1 MKKRIWAMLLSISIL
16 GLSSLG
22 NIPLAF
28 SEDMAAE
35 PMGAESVETEPTE
48 ETIVY
53 TEDFEDTPVGELPDN
68 VTVNIG
74 ADLGDAGYLAVAAD
88 AASGSQVLE
97 SRHQTTKS
105 GTNKLMVAVPT
116 PITGGFALELDVIFG
131 DLTIEKELSL
141 LTPGGAQLFAIGLQR
156 SGNNYIGKGKRLY
169 YELGSGSSTELEEF
183 DFDLSA
189 GQKCHFRFE
198 VDVIASTLTLTMD
211 DLAPITYDLVETGI
225 AQEALGIGTIQMSTR
240 YTNKVGGADR
250 YMAIDNIVL
259 SEKKVEI
266 TNLKPDMY
274 RLLPDVYL
282 STGQTTET
290 DLSVYFYDPED
301 QPLTLTATDGSIDD
315 QGVWTYTAQ
324 EAGIFPVTIT
334 AQDPEGLTFD
344 DTFNVIVNDGAGK
357 DSLIYYEDFE
367 TTPINEVPSNVN
379 LTVAAAFADGGGIS
393 VVKDGDNQVLRNN
406 HRVSQSGTNSATFII
421 PRPGF
426 GDFSMET
433 DIRFA
438 DKVIRS
444 ELSIYTP
451 EGLLMMTVGAG
462 LGSNPNSAATDAL
475 EDSRKLYYSIGG
487 MKTLIEDF
495 EPDTDEP
502 CHLKF
507 SLNAASAEMTLTVN
521 DRAPL
526 TLSLEDC
533 GIASDKYGIG
543 TIELSSYYNNAVG
556 SNRMVTLDNIMV
568 RADYEVSVDDYE
580 IVQKDADEMV
590 WEYLSAEEIDS
601 VTKSLNL
608 RTEGM
613 YGSTITWTS
622 SDESVLS
629 ANGMVLPQEEAK
641 TITLIA
647 TFQKGAA
654 STQRIYKVTVL
665 PKEQPVYGD
674 WYFEDFEGYPAGESI
689 IGQPGWTGSTT
700 PPTNADTGMT
710 CVPDPSGADNQM
722 LKGNCN
728 HTGIQNYS
736 GYSGFYD
743 FDQVFGG
750 DFEISFDFM
759 VGQVDTDSRVGVFNS
774 SNEALFEVGVSS
786 AGAFAYIVNGKT
798 TTINNIKPTANQ
810 LYHFRLVVSASTRFV
825 AWYIDD
831 ELATTLRQTENV
843 AQNYDVSR
851 LRFYMWVRKTGVG
864 SMYIDNLRVRED
876 LTAKLLNYLEEINLD
891 QYADGVDANFP
902 LPQQTADGT
911 EIVWTSNHEAIV
923 PDGGIARVFR
933 PAADAADVEV
943 TLTATVSEGTA
954 TESRDFVIK
963 VLRSYTDAEAV
974 VKDAEALLWSQMSS
988 DPEDAVLS
996 PVTLPKAGEQG
1007 TEISWSVS
1015 GGALVLTDGLAT
1027 PVRGNDDAP
1036 VTLTATVTKGG
1047 NTMTREF
1054 DLVVLRELP
1063 VSLAENR
1070 KAAEQST
1077 QIASMPVSYA
1087 FDNNFLTTWSTLYA
1101 DDAPYVILDLG
1112 AKQPVDS
1119 LMISERSKNIDSFH
1133 VTASNDKLHYDDVYS
1148 FDKTSYLDGTETD
1161 IHSFDTVEARYFK
1174 ITFTRCRADEAL
1186 LINEIQLYFSQ
1197 LTDAQAVQ
1205 FAAQVF
1211 DIYNKNSVTENLI
1224 LPSAGSHGTTLTYQ
1238 SSDESILSSDGR
1250 VTRPDDTTTV
1260 TLTVTVTKGTER
1272 AVKEIAVTVI
1282 GNHAL
1287 SIPDNTDYKPFDDVY
1302 TPMSDEEF
1310 FGVWDETRNVWD
1322 IDYPGVFN
1330 YNVNPEMQKIGE
1342 YVKRGDYETA
1352 RSALVLYYKTRD
1364 IGYDSVQSST
1374 NYEVADVYI
1383 NNILAG
1389 GGHSFIGSAQV
1400 PSDWGEVTVDV
1411 SSMVKRPGT
1420 VAMFIMQK
1428 YKHESEAEFYS
1439 KEAGEHAAVLEIE
1452 YNGKRKTYPVTA
1464 DTYVSPD
1471 TNIRKSYGSETRLY
1485 VKETTAANPD
1495 DVAGGYGNLW
1505 TSNTKRTYLKFT
1517 IDDLDN
1523 DTNITSATLKLYGKA
1538 PGGAEVLVWK
1548 EGLTGWDENTFT
1560 WEESLNDVYS
1570 WNGGKVDWVYPSDK
1584 ALGGVT
1590 AQLPRFYASSTICG
1604 AYGSTGDEYYAYHS
1618 IRQILDFIEGTKDY
1632 IGYGNL
1638 QASGIRGGSLVISF
1652 NQLLQSKHMT
1662 DDAAITMIQYLW
1674 QLTQTLSQESYFRK
1688 DHNHGIFAN
1697 RGLMRLTMYF
1707 TEFSKHPQWKQLFID
1722 RYNILLNTL
1731 IYDDGAYREATTHYT
1746 SEVIKNLLMAVDES
1760 EASNFELDP
1769 YFNKKLKDL
1778 TMFLG
1783 HTLSPAG
1790 TDAAY
1795 GDSEHA
1801 SNHKEVIHDIAEALD
1816 DDELRY
1822 LYSNGT
1828 QGDYPGF
1835 TSKLYPQ
1842 GRYLVM
1848 RDGYDD
1854 DAWIMQTN
1862 WGIGDGRSH
1871 THPDNLSLTLYAHG
1885 KYLVADPGRFNYTDN
1900 IYSNWL
1906 RNTTQAHNVVNI
1918 NETNQGLTS
1927 DTVDTFVT
1935 NDGFDYFA
1943 ATSNATK
1950 DENAKPYD
1958 YQRSVLFSKSK
1969 FFVVSDKV
1977 TPDAANTAVNKYD
1990 QNWHFLPESNIRYSA
2005 DTGMMRTNFEDGA
2018 QLIIAQADPNE
2029 LEYAAEEK
2037 YFSLTSQNVT
2047 DAVYARFT
2055 QEKAGTVSFDTV
2067 LYPVEGGD
2075 NTKVKAERIALDVPK
2090 ETATALNITVDDTVN
2105 TYQNIY
2111 YKTYE
2116 EEPAVRT
2123 VGNLTYNGEAMLV
2136 EYASTGKISSIS
2148 MVGGS
2153 QLTDGDTVVV
2163 RAKNEVDD
2171 LFVNYNWDEIVI
2183 QSSSLDEEKLAGLE
2197 IASQRDVTAV
2207 TFNGKPVS
2215 FHQNGHLVTIGA
2227 AVSTGEDRI
2236 EVEQDGDQ
2244 AVGTVVSDYESVS
2257 RYAYDGKTYPVTLF
2271 IAANTKISGNA
2282 DWDGTMPKLRTGTT
2296 AQEIA
2301 GEVVQVIVFD
2311 NRNLTFDTPY
2321 AVQID
2326 KTSEILLYQ
2335 QDYKKLSSASIETAK
2350 AELKPG
2356 EVGVYSTENRVTL
2369 FADQPTEI
2377 ILYKRQ
2383 ATPPSLPSTPSG
2395 GGSGGGGSSGGGGGT
2410 STPIPPVTDGEENEN
2425 PKPDETNPP
2434 VFQDIQGHWAETE
2447 IEQMAEIGIAK
2458 GDNGNF
2464 YPDNNITR
2472 AEFTAFLVRLLGYE
2486 KEAYTQLF
2494 TDVSSDDWFASDVQ
2508 TAYQHGLIA
2517 GYDGLFRPN
2526 DPITREE
2533 TAVIL
2538 SRVLE
2543 AEADTGVLDGYQD
2556 KNEVSEWA
2564 IDAMAEVIQSGLIS
2578 GMDAETLAPKALTTR
2593 AMAITM
2599 LARMYDTALQ

>member
-16 GLSSLG
+16 SCVG

-35 PMGAESVETEPTE
+35 PAAAAPAA

-53 TEDFEDTPVGELPDN
+53 TEDFENTPIGSLPDN
-68 VTVNIG
+68 VTADVG
-74 ADLGDAGYLAVAAD
+74 ADLGNAGYLAVAAD
-88 AASGSQVLE
+88 AASGGQVLE
-97 SRHQTTKS
+97 SRHQTTIS
-105 GTNKLMVAVPT
+105 GTNKLMVAVPK
-116 PITGGFALELDVIFG
+116 PITGGFVLDVDVIFG
-131 DLTIEKELSL
+131 DLTIEKELAL
-141 LTPGGAQLFAIGLQR
+141 LTPSGAQLFAVGLQR
-156 SGNNYIGKGKRLY
+156 SGDGYIGRGKRLY
-169 YELGSGSSTELEEF
+169 YELGSGSSTEIKEF

-211 DLAPITYDLVETGI
+211 ALPPITYDLTETGI
-225 AQEALGIGTIQMSTR
+225 AQEALGIGTVQMSTR
-240 YTNKVGGADR
+240 YTRKVSGAGM

-259 SEKKVEI
+259 CDKKVEI
-266 TNLKPDMY
+266 TNLKPDLY
-274 RLLPDVYL
+274 QLLPDVYL
-282 STGQTTET
+282 STGGTAET

-301 QPLTLTATDGSIDD
+301 QPLTLTATDGGIDD
-315 QGVWTYTAQ
+315 QGVWTYTAL

-344 DTFNVIVNDGAGK
+344 DTFNVIVNDGTGK

-367 TTPINEVPSNVN
+367 TTPINKVPSNVN
-379 LTVAAAFADGGGIS
+379 LSVAAAFADGGGIS

-406 HRVSQSGTNSATFII
+406 HRVVQSGTNYATFII

-426 GDFSMET
+426 GDFVMET
-433 DIRFA
+433 DVRFA
-438 DKVIRS
+438 NAVIRS

-451 EGLLMMTVGAG
+451 EGMLMMTVGLG
-462 LGSNPNSAATDAL
+462 LGSNPNSAAPAAL
-475 EDSRKLYYSIGG
+475 EDSKKLYYSVGG
-487 MKTLIEDF
+487 TKTLIDDCK
-495 EPDTDEP
+495 PDAEAF

-507 SLNAASAEMTLTVN
+507 TFDASGAMMNLTVD
-521 DRAPL
+521 DRAPIPV
-526 TLSLEDC
+526 SLEDC
-533 GIASDKYGIG
+533 GIAPDKYGIG
-543 TIELSSYYNNAVG
+543 SIRLSSYYNNAVG
-556 SNRMVTLDNIMV
+556 SNRYVTMDNIAV
-568 RADYEVSVDDYE
+568 RADFEVSAEDQE
-580 IVQKDADEMV
+580 IVKKDAQEMT
-590 WEYLSAEEIDS
+590 WEYLSSEEIDC

-608 RTEGM
+608 RTEGV
-613 YGSTITWTS
+613 YGSTISWAS

-629 ANGMVLPQEEAK
+629 ANGMVLPQEETK

-674 WYFEDFEGYPAGESI
+674 WYFEDFESYPAGESI
-689 IGQPGWTGSTT
+689 IGQPGWSGSTT
-700 PPTNADTGMT
+700 PPTNADTDMT

-743 FDQVFGG
+743 FEQVFDG

-759 VGQVDTDSRVGVFNS
+759 VGQVNTDSRVGVFNS
-774 SNEALFEVGVSS
+774 SGELLFEVEVSS
-786 AGAFAYIVNGKT
+786 TGAFAYIVNGKT
-798 TTINNIKPTANQ
+798 TTISRIKPTANT
-810 LYHFRLVVSASTRFV
+810 LYHFRLVVSASTRYV
-825 AWYIDD
+825 AWYID
-831 ELATTLRQTENV
+831 EKLAATLRQTENV

-851 LRFYMWVRKTGVG
+851 LRFYLWVRKTGVG
-864 SMYIDNLRVRED
+864 SMYIDNLRVREN
-876 LTAKLLNYLEEINLD
+876 LTAKLSRYFEDINFD
-891 QYADGVDANFP
+891 SYADGVDADFP

-911 EIVWTSNHEAIV
+911 EIIWTSNDEAIV
-923 PDGGIARVFR
+923 PDEGVARVFR

-943 TLTATVSEGTA
+943 ILTATVSEGAA
-954 TESRDFVIK
+954 TESRDYVIK
-963 VLRSYTDAEAV
+963 VLRSYTDGEAV
-974 VKDAEALLWSQMSS
+974 EKDAAALLWNRMSP

-996 PVTLPKAGEQG
+996 PVTLPKAGNQG
-1007 TEISWSVS
+1007 TEISWTVS
-1015 GGALVLTDGLAT
+1015 GDALVLTDGLAT
-1027 PVRGNDDAP
+1027 PVRGSVDQP
-1036 VTLTATVTKGG
+1036 VTLTAAVTRGG
-1047 NTMTREF
+1047 HTATKEF
-1054 DLVVLRELP
+1054 DLVVLRNLP
-1063 VSLAENR
+1063 VNLAENR

-1087 FDNNFLTTWSTLYA
+1087 FDNNFSTVWSTLYA

-1119 LMISERSKNIDSFH
+1119 LMISERSKNISSLC
-1133 VTASNDKLHYDDVYS
+1133 VTASNDKLHYQDVYR
-1148 FDKTSYLDGTETD
+1148 FDKTAYLDKTETD
-1161 IHSFDTVEARYFK
+1161 IHSFDMVEARYFK
-1174 ITFTRCRADEAL
+1174 ITFTRCRADEEL

-1205 FAAQVF
+1205 LAAQVF
-1211 DIYNKNSVTENLI
+1211 DIYHKNSVTENLV

-1250 VTRPDDTTTV
+1250 VTRPDDTATV
-1260 TLTVTVTKGTER
+1260 QLTVTFSKGAER
-1272 AVKEIAVTVI
+1272 AVKQLAVTVI
-1282 GNHAL
+1282 GNRAL
-1287 SIPDNTDYKPFDDVY
+1287 AIPDNTDYKPFDDVY
-1302 TPMSDEEF
+1302 TPMSNEEF
-1310 FGVWDETRNVWD
+1310 FGVWDGTRNVWS
-1322 IDYPGVFN
+1322 IDNPGVFN

-1364 IGYDSVQSST
+1364 IGYDSVQT
-1374 NYEVADVYI
+1374 NTSYEEADVYI

-1389 GGHSFIGSAQV
+1389 GGHSFIASTQV
-1400 PSDWGEVTVDV
+1400 PSDWGEVTADV
-1411 SSMVKRPGT
+1411 SATVKKPGT

-1439 KEAGEHAAVLEIE
+1439 KEAGEHAAELEIE
-1452 YNGKRKTYPVTA
+1452 YNGKRKTYPVVA

-1471 TNIRKSYGSETRLY
+1471 TNIRKSYGSEKRLY
-1485 VKETTAANPD
+1485 VKETTAAHPE

-1505 TSNTKRTYLKFT
+1505 TSNTKRTYLKFN
-1517 IDDLDN
+1517 IDDLDDN
-1523 DTNITSATLKLYGKA
+1523 TNITSATLKLYGRA
-1538 PGGAEVLVWK
+1538 PGGAEVLIWR
-1548 EGLTGWDENTFT
+1548 EGLTGWDENTYN
-1560 WEESLNDVYS
+1560 WEETLNDVYS

-1632 IGYGNL
+1632 VGYGNL
-1638 QASGIRGGSLVISF
+1638 QASGIRGSSFIISF

-1674 QLTQTLSQESYFRK
+1674 LLTQTMSQETYFRA
-1688 DHNHGIFAN
+1688 DHNHGIYAN
-1697 RGLMRLTMYF
+1697 RGLMRLTMFF

-1731 IYDDGAYREATTHYT
+1731 ISADGAYREATTHYT
-1746 SEVIKNLLMAVDES
+1746 SEVARLLLTALDES
-1760 EASNFELDP
+1760 KASNFELDP
-1769 YFNKKLKDL
+1769 FFNKKLKDL
-1778 TMFLG
+1778 TMYLG

-1790 TDAAY
+1790 TNAAY
-1795 GDSEHA
+1795 GDADHGA
-1801 SNHKEVIHDIAEALD
+1801 NHKSVIKNIAEALD

-1828 QGDYPGF
+1828 KGEYPGF

-1927 DTVDTFVT
+1927 DTANLFVT
-1935 NDGFDYFA
+1935 NDGFDYFT
-1943 ATSNATK
+1943 ATSRATK
-1950 DENAKPYD
+1950 DANAKPYN
-1958 YQRSVLFSKSK
+1958 YQRSVLFSKSN

-1990 QNWHFLPESNIRYSA
+1990 QNWHFLPDSNIRYTA
-2005 DTGMMRTNFEDGA
+2005 DTGMLRTNFESGS
-2018 QLIIAQADPNE
+2018 QLIIAQADPEE
-2029 LEYAAEEK
+2029 LDFAAEDK
-2037 YFSLTSQNVT
+2037 YFSLTSHSVS
-2047 DAVYARFT
+2047 DAEYARFT
-2055 QEKAGTVSFDTV
+2055 QETAGTVSFDTV
-2067 LYPVEGGD
+2067 LYPIEGGD
-2075 NTKVKAERIALDVPK
+2075 KTKVTADRISLDVPK

-2105 TYQNIY
+2105 AYQNIY

-2116 EEPAVRT
+2116 ETPAVRSI
-2123 VGNLTYNGEAMLV
+2123 GGLAYDGEALLV
-2136 EYASTGKISSIS
+2136 EYAATGKISSIS

-2153 QLTDGDTVVV
+2153 RLTDGDAVVV
-2163 RAKNEVDD
+2163 RAKNTVDD

-2183 QSSSLDEEKLAGLE
+2183 QSSSLNEETLAGLE
-2197 IASQRDVTAV
+2197 LASQRDVTAV
-2207 TFNGKPVS
+2207 ILNGKPVS
-2215 FHQNGHLVTIGA
+2215 FHQTGNLVTVGS

-2236 EVEQDGDQ
+2236 EVTQDGERM
-2244 AVGTVVSDYESVS
+2244 VGTVGTDYESVL
-2257 RYAYDGKTYPVTLF
+2257 RYGYNGKTYPVTLS
-2271 IAANTKISGNA
+2271 IAADTKISGNA

-2296 AQEIA
+2296 TQTIDGA
-2301 GEVVQVIVFD
+2301 VVQVIVFD
-2311 NRNLTFDTPY
+2311 NRDLTFDTPY

-2326 KTSEILLYQ
+2326 QASGILLYQ
-2335 QDYKKLSSASIETAK
+2335 QGYKKLSSASIDAVK
-2350 AELKPG
+2350 KELKPG
-2356 EVGVYSTENRVTL
+2356 QVGMHSTEGKVTL
-2369 FADQPTEI
+2369 FADRPIEM
-2377 ILYKRQ
+2377 ILYKQ
-2383 ATPPSLPSTPSG
+2383 QLSPPSLPSTVPSG
-2395 GGSGGGGSSGGGGGT
+2395 GGSGGSGGT
-2410 STPIPPVTDGEENEN
+2410 STPIPPATGDTGDGTQT
-2425 PKPDETNPP
+2425 PDETKPP
-2434 VFQDIQGHWAETE
+2434 VFQDIQGHWAKAE

-2458 GDNGNF
+2458 GDNGSF

-2472 AEFTAFLVRLLGYE
+2472 AEFTALLVRLLGYE
-2486 KEAYTQLF
+2486 KESDPALF
-2494 TDVSSDDWFASDVQ
+2494 ADVSENDWFAGEVQ
-2508 TAYQHGLIA
+2508 AAYQHGLVA
-2517 GYDGLFRPN
+2517 GSDGMFRPN

-2538 SRVLE
+2538 ARVME
-2543 AEADTGVLDGYQD
+2543 MPADANVLDGYQD
-2556 KNEVSEWA
+2556 KNEVSAWA
-2564 IDAMAEVIQSGLIS
+2564 VDAMAEAIQSGLIS

-2599 LARMYDTALQ
+2599 LARMYRTALQ